1 MGQMNECRDIK
12 KTEVIESKL
21 MLFNCSL
28 VTVSMAYTMEI

>member
-12 KTEVIESKL
+12 KTKAIESKL

-28 VTVSMAYTMEI
+28 VTVLMAYTMEI